1 MKLKRLLSLAVL
13 CVAGV
18 GSSWAD
24 TNLLT
29 TENGWQKITDLGS
42 LNLSDYYF
50 AFVDRDKDLM
60 LSFEEGA
67 NQSQNAEYKTMVY
80 RTSQKAEMNPAM
92 LWVIEQSASN
102 AMIRNV
108 GSNLF
113 LQCETD
119 WKNNSQ
125 FQPWYCHTNDVTS
138 SNSGGQSWARYK
150 FAYESDSWTIEN
162 LKANN
167 KNYIGPWADANF
179 VNGQEVA
186 GNKTASKDIGHFH
199 IYAIERSK
207 VDWIKQASENNPANL
222 SYKIQNAN
230 AGFNGKNGWTGTSDK
245 FVRNGGLG
253 FDGIAG
259 FFEPSDW
266 WASSFDITVTQT
278 ISNLPAGKYKV
289 RAAGQAETGTTF
301 TMDCGGEVTTLNS
314 IGAAG
319 GNIDQ
324 TGATVTPNPE
334 TCRQGWQW
342 FESYNKL
349 NSDGDLTIRFHS
361 TASAVNNWANFDNVE
376 LYYYGPSVSGKATST
391 TSPAE
396 VAADT
401 WYAFDVPVAGDY
413 TITPSAG
420 TIYYTQNGELFPS
433 EITTSITEATQLALA
448 KGKLYVKA
456 SEAATITFVANTFT
470 YEVGTAST
478 DVDYVQK
485 GQTITVSFANAITT
499 DPNAKFEQHKPITL
513 NGEAVKVNLAD
524 KAFTFVM
531 PENTETSTTYTLN
544 IPAEA
549 FGYTG
554 HTMNA
559 AQTITLHTPA
569 IFDGAYYLY
578 NTDNKKYL
586 SRGGNWG
593 TQAMVDEYGIAIVVK
608 TDNENNTELK
618 PFDSY
623 LNLGLD
629 GFMYTDTKDNNIR
642 KFNASKVDGGYKFLN
657 TTNKK
662 YLATYDG
669 QVVGN
674 AVEGGNLQGAS
685 NIWTLES
692 VNDHLAV
699 VKTYEDSQAKAAA
712 TAASIVVSNK
722 AELEN
727 TLKVG
732 NIYPQQI
739 AIKGTQGAVKED
751 YQHGS
756 SNEQVSKPLDI
767 FAETVNGLRP
777 GLYKLSVNAFQ
788 RATLFNDVMNAGG
801 ARGKVYVYA
810 NDAKTQL
817 KSIAEEYSDEA
828 YTEGNNPNSQSEG
841 KNYPNSMGA
850 ANQAFAKNMYVNDV
864 YVYVNADEGADTGT
878 LKFGIQNP
886 TRLGNDGEKGNRQAW
901 TCYNNF
907 TLTYYAQTAEE
918 IVGGVHYYYTSCD
931 APEFTLTDEV
941 PVVDATNAKITNA
954 TIVRKNPNGIVYLA
968 EGSTADNGN
977 NIVVNGT
984 CANLVLT
991 DGHTF
996 TATKNFEATKATYE
1010 MTAIAASTDKSF
1022 GTIMLPFA
1030 INSLPNGA
1038 KAYSLEN
1045 NVVWGED
1052 IHATEVS
1059 SIAANTPTIVTAK
1072 GTYAAND
1079 VAIAATESSYENGQL
1094 VGTYKSMEA
1103 IENSYVLQ
1111 KHDDR
1116 VAFYLVNNTKP
1127 TVKPFRAYIKPQSTN
1142 AKQFIKVVFDG
1153 EATGIKEITSDNTKA
1168 EIFDLSGR
1176 RVAKAQKGVYIINGK
1191 KVIKK

>member
-13 CVAGV
+13 CVAGWTGNAYAYEV
-18 GSSWAD
+18 GQDITASVQKEWIGKVGNLYQGKYTERYSETAYSSGRILYMSIDNLESKGYYEVQFYAVTSMAHQKFATGMNIAEWYVNDVSDYMNVIAQTGCTPESE
-24 TNLLT
+24 TNLRKAT
-29 TENGWQKITDLGS
+29 VYVENGKLEFG
-42 LNLSDYYF
+42 
-50 AFVDRDKDLM
+50 
-60 LSFEEGA
+60 
-67 NQSQNAEYKTMVY
+67 
-80 RTSQKAEMNPAM
+80 
-92 LWVIEQSASN
+92 
-102 AMIRNV
+102 IRNIATGGNWYV
-108 GSNLF
+108 THLKSIVYKG
-113 LQCETD
+113 
-119 WKNNSQ
+119 KANS
-125 FQPWYCHTNDVTS
+125 TNPIDVTS
-138 SNSGGQSWARYK
+138 
-150 FAYESDSWTIEN
+150 T
-162 LKANN
+162 
-167 KNYIGPWADANF
+167 YI
-179 VNGQEVA
+179 
-186 GNKTASKDIGHFH
+186 K
-199 IYAIERSK
+199 
-207 VDWIKQASENNPANL
+207 
-222 SYKIQNAN
+222 N
-230 AGFNGKNGWTGTSDK
+230 AGF
-245 FVRNGGLG
+245 
-253 FDGIAG
+253 
-259 FFEPSDW
+259 
-266 WASSFDITVTQT
+266 
-278 ISNLPAGKYKV
+278 
-289 RAAGQAETGTTF
+289 ETGTT
-301 TMDCGGEVTTLNS
+301 DGWATTS
-314 IGAAG
+314 SS
-319 GNIDQ
+319 D
-324 TGATVTPNPE
+324 TGARSTTDDTYKTNGSQGNWLFNTYWKGTPCTQTIGKIPAGQYE
-334 TCRQGWQW
+334 LSAMVASDGATIYMITGD
-342 FESYNKL
+342 
-349 NSDGDLTIRFHS
+349 NSDDYAYVETTDKTIGKTLSKEFLLSSETSNYKIGIIGGDKGSNVPGEHKPYIADGFWWYKTD
-361 TASAVNNWANFDNVE
+361 NFQ
-376 LYYYGPSVSGKATST
+376 LKYYGNGIDVYATKK
-391 TSPAE
+391 E
-396 VAADT
+396 IDT
-401 WYAFDVPVAGDY
+401 PINIEANKWYAFPTAFASKY
-413 TITPSAG
+413 AFTIG
-420 TIYYTQNGELFPS
+420 KGNLIYTQDGTQDVS
-433 EITTSITEATQLALA
+433 EATGKTIATGEEIDLT
-448 KGKLYVKA
+448 KGIVYVKSTTA
-456 SEAATITFVANTFT
+456 TTITFKLAADSYDLGDLVTNVANNGYIQNGIVTFT
-470 YEVGTAST
+470 YPTQATSNKNATTELVNGASVT
-478 DVDYVQK
+478 INGNSVAATKIEK
-485 GQTITVSFANAITT
+485 GFQVNIGALEA
-499 DPNAKFEQHKPITL
+499 AKEYKI
-513 NGEAVKVNLAD
+513 
-524 KAFTFVM
+524 
-531 PENTETSTTYTLN
+531 N
-544 IPAEA
+544 IPANIY
-549 FGYTG
+549 GYTG

-593 TQAMVDEYGIAIVVK
+593 TQAIVDEYGIAIVVK

-669 QVVGN
+669 QVVGD

-828 YTEGNNPNSQSEG
+828 YTEGWNPNLQSEG

-864 YVYVNADEGADTGT
+864 YVYVNADEGASTGT

-991 DGHTF
+991 DGHPF
-996 TATKNFEATKATYE
+996 TATKNFKATKATYE

-1072 GTYAAND
+1072 GIYAANK
-1079 VAIAATESSYENGQL
+1079 VAIAATESTYENGQL
-1094 VGTYKSMEA
+1094 VGTYKAMEA

-1153 EATGIKEITSDNTKA
+1153 EATGIKEITSENAKA

>member
-1 MKLKRLLSLAVL
+1 MFN
-13 CVAGV
+13 
-18 GSSWAD
+18 
-24 TNLLT
+24 TH
-29 TENGWQKITDLGS
+29 
-42 LNLSDYYF
+42 
-50 AFVDRDKDLM
+50 
-60 LSFEEGA
+60 
-67 NQSQNAEYKTMVY
+67 
-80 RTSQKAEMNPAM
+80 
-92 LWVIEQSASN
+92 
-102 AMIRNV
+102 
-108 GSNLF
+108 
-113 LQCETD
+113 
-119 WKNNSQ
+119 WK
-125 FQPWYCHTNDVTS
+125 
-138 SNSGGQSWARYK
+138 
-150 FAYESDSWTIEN
+150 
-162 LKANN
+162 
-167 KNYIGPWADANF
+167 
-179 VNGQEVA
+179 
-186 GNKTASKDIGHFH
+186 
-199 IYAIERSK
+199 
-207 VDWIKQASENNPANL
+207 
-222 SYKIQNAN
+222 
-230 AGFNGKNGWTGTSDK
+230 GT
-245 FVRNGGLG
+245 
-253 FDGIAG
+253 
-259 FFEPSDW
+259 PC
-266 WASSFDITVTQT
+266 TQT
-278 ISNLPAGKYKV
+278 IGKLPAGQYELSAMV
-289 RAAGQAETGTTF
+289 AS
-301 TMDCGGEVTTLNS
+301 D
-314 IGAAG
+314 
-319 GNIDQ
+319 
-324 TGATVTPNPE
+324 GATIYMIT
-334 TCRQGWQW
+334 GD
-342 FESYNKL
+342 
-349 NSDGDLTIRFHS
+349 NSDDYAYVETTDKTIGKTLSKKFLLSSETSNYKIGIVGGAKGSNVPGDHKPYVADGYWWYKTD
-361 TASAVNNWANFDNVE
+361 NFQ
-376 LYYYGPSVSGKATST
+376 LKYYGNGIDVYATKK
-391 TSPAE
+391 E
-396 VAADT
+396 IDT
-401 WYAFDVPVAGDY
+401 PINIEANKWYAFPTAFASKY
-413 TITPSAG
+413 AFTIG
-420 TIYYTQNGELFPS
+420 KGNLIYTQDGTQDVS
-433 EITTSITEATQLALA
+433 EATGKTIATGEKIDLT
-448 KGKLYVKA
+448 KGIVYVKSA
-456 SEAATITFVANTFT
+456 TATTITFKLAADSYDLGDLVTNVADNGYIQNGIITFT
-470 YEVGTAST
+470 YPSQATTNKDATTELVNGACVTINGKSVAVT
-478 DVDYVQK
+478 KIEKGFQVNIGALDV
-485 GQTITVSFANAITT
+485 
-499 DPNAKFEQHKPITL
+499 AKEYKI
-513 NGEAVKVNLAD
+513 
-524 KAFTFVM
+524 
-531 PENTETSTTYTLN
+531 N
-544 IPAEA
+544 IPANIY
-549 FGYTG
+549 GYTG
-554 HTMNA
+554 NAMNA

-593 TQAMVDEYGIAIVVK
+593 TQAIVDEYGIAIVVK
-608 TDNENNTELK
+608 TDAENNTELK

-669 QVVGN
+669 QVVGD

-732 NIYPQQI
+732 NIYPQLI

-828 YTEGNNPNSQSEG
+828 YTEGWNPNLQSEG

-864 YVYVNADEGADTGT
+864 YVYVNADKGADTGT

-996 TATKNFEATKATYE
+996 TATKNFEATNATYE

-1072 GTYAAND
+1072 GTYAANK
-1079 VAIAATESSYENGQL
+1079 VTIAATKSTYENGQL
-1094 VGTYKSMEA
+1094 VGTYKAMEA

-1153 EATGIKEITSDNTKA
+1153 EATGIQEITSENTKA

>member
-1 MKLKRLLSLAVL
+1 MKLKRLLSLAML
-13 CVAGV
+13 CVAGWTGNAYAYEV
-18 GSSWAD
+18 GQDITVSVQKEWKGKTGTYQQKYTERYSGTAYSSEKILYMSIDNLESKGYYEVQFYAVTSMAHQKFATGMNIAEWYVNDVSDYMNVIAQTGCTPESE
-24 TNLLT
+24 TNLRKAT
-29 TENGWQKITDLGS
+29 
-42 LNLSDYYF
+42 
-50 AFVDRDKDLM
+50 
-60 LSFEEGA
+60 
-67 NQSQNAEYKTMVY
+67 VY
-80 RTSQKAEMNPAM
+80 VEDGKLEFG
-92 LWVIEQSASN
+92 
-102 AMIRNV
+102 IRNIATGGNWYV
-108 GSNLF
+108 THLKSIVYKGKANSN
-113 LQCETD
+113 
-119 WKNNSQ
+119 N
-125 FQPWYCHTNDVTS
+125 PIDVTS
-138 SNSGGQSWARYK
+138 
-150 FAYESDSWTIEN
+150 T
-162 LKANN
+162 
-167 KNYIGPWADANF
+167 YI
-179 VNGQEVA
+179 
-186 GNKTASKDIGHFH
+186 K
-199 IYAIERSK
+199 
-207 VDWIKQASENNPANL
+207 
-222 SYKIQNAN
+222 N
-230 AGFNGKNGWTGTSDK
+230 AGF
-245 FVRNGGLG
+245 
-253 FDGIAG
+253 
-259 FFEPSDW
+259 
-266 WASSFDITVTQT
+266 
-278 ISNLPAGKYKV
+278 
-289 RAAGQAETGTTF
+289 ETGTT
-301 TMDCGGEVTTLNS
+301 DGWATTS
-314 IGAAG
+314 SS
-319 GNIDQ
+319 D
-324 TGATVTPNPE
+324 TGARSTTDDTYKTNGSQGNWLFNTWWKGTPC
-334 TCRQGWQW
+334 TQTIG
-342 FESYNKL
+342 KL
-349 NSDGDLTIRFHS
+349 PAGQYELSAMVASDGATIYMITGDNSDDYAYVETTDKTTGKTLSKKFLLSSETSNYKIGVVGGADGKAGEHKPYVADGYWWYKTD
-361 TASAVNNWANFDNVE
+361 NFQ
-376 LYYYGPSVSGKATST
+376 LKYYGNGIDVYATQKEIDT
-391 TSPAE
+391 PINIEAN
-396 VAADT
+396 T
-401 WYAFDVPVAGDY
+401 WYAFPANFSSDYAFTIGDGNLIY
-413 TITPSAG
+413 TQDGTQDISEATGKTIATGEKINLTKGIVYVKSATATTITLSMAADSYDLG
-420 TIYYTQNGELFPS
+420 NLVTNVADNGYIQNG
-433 EITTSITEATQLALA
+433 I
-448 KGKLYVKA
+448 V
-456 SEAATITFVANTFT
+456 TFT
-470 YEVGTAST
+470 YPT
-478 DVDYVQK
+478 Q
-485 GQTITVSFANAITT
+485 
-499 DPNAKFEQHKPITL
+499 
-513 NGEAVKVNLAD
+513 
-524 KAFTFVM
+524 
-531 PENTETSTTYTLN
+531 STTNKDATTELVNGASVTINGNSVAVTAIEKGFQVNISGLEVAKEYKIN
-544 IPAEA
+544 IPADIY
-549 FGYTG
+549 GYTG

-559 AQTITLHTPA
+559 AQNITLHTPA
-569 IFDGAYYLY
+569 IFDGTYYLY

-586 SRGGNWG
+586 SRGGNYA
-593 TQAMVDEYGIAIVVK
+593 TQAIVDEYGIAIVVK
-608 TDNENNTELK
+608 TDAVNNTELK

-623 LNLGLD
+623 LNLGFD
-629 GFMYTDTKDNNIR
+629 GFMYTDAQGNNIR

-662 YLATYDG
+662 YLATNNG
-669 QVVGN
+669 QVVGD

-739 AIKGTQGAVKED
+739 AIKGAQGAVKED
-751 YQHGS
+751 YQHGA
-756 SNEQVSKPLDI
+756 SNAQVSKPLEI

-801 ARGKVYVYA
+801 ARGKIYVYA

-828 YTEGNNPNSQSEG
+828 YTEGWNPNSQSEG

-864 YVYVNADEGADTGT
+864 YVYVNADEGANTGT

-886 TRLGNDGEKGNRQAW
+886 TRLGNDGNRQAW

-907 TLTYYAQTAEE
+907 TLTYYAQAADE
-918 IVGGVHYYYTSCD
+918 IVDGVHYYYSSCD

-954 TIVRKNPNGIVYLA
+954 TIVRNNPNGIVYLA

-996 TATKNFEATKATYE
+996 TATKNFEATNATYE

-1072 GTYAAND
+1072 GTYAANN

-1127 TVKPFRAYIKPQSTN
+1127 TVKPFRAYIKPQTTN

>member
-1 MKLKRLLSLAVL
+1 MKLKRLLSLAML

-29 TENGWQKITDLGS
+29 TENGWQKITDLSS
-42 LNLSDYYF
+42 LTLSDYYF
-50 AFVDRDKDLM
+50 AFVDKDKDLM

-67 NQSQNAEYKTMVY
+67 NQSRNAEYKTMVY

-92 LWVIEQSASN
+92 LWTLEKSNSSCLIRNAGNTSKFIQTEWNASQFVRTHDNGGGSKSWGEWEFKLNNGVYNIKNTKFASN
-102 AMIRNV
+102 NV
-108 GSNLF
+108 
-113 LQCETD
+113 
-119 WKNNSQ
+119 
-125 FQPWYCHTNDVTS
+125 
-138 SNSGGQSWARYK
+138 
-150 FAYESDSWTIEN
+150 
-162 LKANN
+162 
-167 KNYIGPWADANF
+167 YIGPWTDANF

-186 GNKTASKDIGHFH
+186 GNKTGSNIGNFYL
-199 IYAIERSK
+199 YAIPRSK

-230 AGFNGKNGWTGTSDK
+230 AGYNGVNGWTATGTNLEFK
-245 FVRNGGLG
+245 RNGNLS

-259 FFEPSDW
+259 FLEPSNW
-266 WASSFDITVTQT
+266 HKSSFDITVTQT

-289 RAAGQAETGTTF
+289 RAAGQASTGTTF
-301 TMDCGGEVTTLNS
+301 TMDCGGEVITLKS
-314 IGAAG
+314 IGDKG

-361 TASAVNNWANFDNVE
+361 TASATHNWANFDNVE
-376 LYYYGPSVSGKATST
+376 LYYYGPNVSGKATST

-433 EITTSITEATQLALA
+433 EITTSTTEATQLALA
-448 KGKLYVKA
+448 RGKLYVKA

-554 HTMNA
+554 HTMNV
-559 AQTITLHTPA
+559 AQNITLHTPA
-569 IFDGAYYLY
+569 IFDGTYYLY

-586 SRGGNWG
+586 SRGGNYG
-593 TQAMVDEYGIAIVVK
+593 TQAIVDEYGIAIIVK

-623 LNLGLD
+623 LNLGDD
-629 GFMYTDTKDNNIR
+629 GWVYTDATNNRIR

-657 TTNKK
+657 TTNQK
-662 YLATYDG
+662 YLATNNG
-669 QVVGN
+669 QVVGD

-739 AIKGTQGAVKED
+739 AIKGTQGAVKENYEGGASAD
-751 YQHGS
+751 K
-756 SNEQVSKPLDI
+756 VSKPLDI

-828 YTEGNNPNSQSEG
+828 YTEGRNPNSQSEG
-841 KNYPNSMGA
+841 KNYPHSMGA

-864 YVYVNADEGADTGT
+864 YVYVNADEGASTGT

-886 TRLGNDGEKGNRQAW
+886 TRLGNDGNRQAW

-907 TLTYYAQTAEE
+907 TLTYYAQAADE
-918 IVGGVHYYYTSCD
+918 IVGDVHYYYTSCD

-954 TIVRKNPNGIVYLA
+954 TIVRNNPNGIVYLA

-991 DGHTF
+991 DGHPF
-996 TATKNFEATKATYE
+996 TATKNFEATNATYE

-1072 GTYAAND
+1072 GTYAANN

>member
-1 MKLKRLLSLAVL
+1 MKLKRLLSLAML

-29 TENGWQKITDLGS
+29 TENGWQKITDLSS
-42 LNLSDYYF
+42 LTLSDYYF
-50 AFVDRDKDLM
+50 AFVDKDKDLM

-67 NQSQNAEYKTMVY
+67 NQSTNAKYKTMVY

-92 LWVIEQSASN
+92 LWTLEKSN
-102 AMIRNV
+102 SSCLIRNA
-108 GSNLF
+108 GNTSKFIQTEWNA
-113 LQCETD
+113 
-119 WKNNSQ
+119 SQ
-125 FQPWYCHTNDVTS
+125 FVRTHDN
-138 SNSGGQSWARYK
+138 GGGSKSWGEWEFKLNNGVYNIKNTK
-150 FAYESDSWTIEN
+150 FAS
-162 LKANN
+162 
-167 KNYIGPWADANF
+167 KNVYIGPWTDGEIK
-179 VNGQEVA
+179 NGMEVK
-186 GNKTASKDIGHFH
+186 GNKTGSNIGNFYL
-199 IYAIERSK
+199 YAIPRSK

-230 AGFNGKNGWTGTSDK
+230 AGYNGVNGWTATGTNLEFK
-245 FVRNGGLG
+245 RNGELG
-253 FDGIAG
+253 FDGIKG
-259 FFEPSDW
+259 FLEPSNW
-266 WASSFDITVTQT
+266 NKSSFDITVTQT

-289 RAAGQAETGTTF
+289 RAAGQASTGTTF
-301 TMDCGGEVTTLNS
+301 TMDCGGEVTTLKS
-314 IGAAG
+314 IGEKG

-334 TCRQGWQW
+334 TCIKGWQW

-361 TASAVNNWANFDNVE
+361 TASAQYNWANFDNVE

-433 EITTSITEATQLALA
+433 EITTSTTEATQLALA
-448 KGKLYVKA
+448 QGKLYVKA

-499 DPNAKFEQHKPITL
+499 DPNAKFEYKAKSITL
-513 NGEAVKVNLAD
+513 NGEAVEVNLAD

-531 PENTETSTTYTLN
+531 PENTETSKTYTLD

-559 AQTITLHTPA
+559 AQNITLHTPA
-569 IFDGAYYLY
+569 IFDGTYYLY

-586 SRGGNWG
+586 SRGGNYG
-593 TQAMVDEYGIAIVVK
+593 TQAIVDEYGIAIVVK

-623 LNLGLD
+623 LNLGDD
-629 GFMYTDTKDNNIR
+629 GWVYTDATNNRIR

-662 YLATYDG
+662 YLATNNG
-669 QVVGN
+669 QVVGD

-722 AELEN
+722 AELDN

-732 NIYPQQI
+732 NIYPQLI
-739 AIKGTQGAVKED
+739 AIKGTQGAVKEN
-751 YQHGS
+751 YQGGAS
-756 SNEQVSKPLDI
+756 ADKVSKPLDI

-828 YTEGNNPNSQSEG
+828 YTEGWNPNLQSEG

-864 YVYVNADEGADTGT
+864 YVYVNADEGASTGT

-886 TRLGNDGEKGNRQAW
+886 TRLGNDGNRQAW

-907 TLTYYAQTAEE
+907 TLTYYAQAADE
-918 IVGGVHYYYTSCD
+918 IVGDVHYYYTSCD

-954 TIVRKNPNGIVYLA
+954 TIVRNNPNGIVYLA

-991 DGHTF
+991 DGHPF
-996 TATKNFEATKATYE
+996 TATKNFEATNATYE

-1072 GTYAAND
+1072 GTYAANN

-1094 VGTYKSMEA
+1094 VGTYKAMEA

-1176 RVAKAQKGVYIINGK
+1176 RVTKAQKGVYIINGK

>member
-1 MKLKRLLSLAVL
+1 MKLKRLLSLAML

-50 AFVDRDKDLM
+50 AFVDKDKDLM

-67 NQSQNAEYKTMVY
+67 NQSTNAEYKTMVY

-92 LWVIEQSASN
+92 LWTLEKSNSSCLIRNAGNTSKFIQTEWNASQFVRTHDNGGGSKSWGEWEFKLNNGVYNIKNTKFASN
-102 AMIRNV
+102 NV
-108 GSNLF
+108 
-113 LQCETD
+113 
-119 WKNNSQ
+119 
-125 FQPWYCHTNDVTS
+125 
-138 SNSGGQSWARYK
+138 
-150 FAYESDSWTIEN
+150 
-162 LKANN
+162 
-167 KNYIGPWADANF
+167 YIGPWTDGEIK
-179 VNGQEVA
+179 NGMEVK
-186 GNKTASKDIGHFH
+186 GNKTGSNIGNFYL
-199 IYAIERSK
+199 YAIPRSK

-230 AGFNGKNGWTGTSDK
+230 AGYNGVNGWTATGTNLEFK
-245 FVRNGGLG
+245 RNGDPG
-253 FDGIAG
+253 FDGIKG
-259 FFEPSDW
+259 FLEPSNW
-266 WASSFDITVTQT
+266 NKSSFDITVTQT

-301 TMDCGGEVTTLNS
+301 TMDCGGEVTTLKS
-314 IGAAG
+314 IGDKG

-334 TCRQGWQW
+334 TCIKGWRW

-361 TASAVNNWANFDNVE
+361 TASAEHNWANFDNVE

-433 EITTSITEATQLALA
+433 EITTSTTEATQLALA
-448 KGKLYVKA
+448 QGKLYVKA

-549 FGYTG
+549 FGYIG

-559 AQTITLHTPA
+559 AQNITLHTPA
-569 IFDGAYYLY
+569 IFDGTYYLY

-586 SRGGNWG
+586 SRGGNYG
-593 TQAMVDEYGIAIVVK
+593 TQAIVDEYGIAIVVK

-623 LNLGLD
+623 LNLGDD
-629 GFMYTDTKDNNIR
+629 GWVYTDATNNRIR

-657 TTNKK
+657 TTNQK
-662 YLATYDG
+662 YLATNNG
-669 QVVGN
+669 QVVGD

-699 VKTYEDSQAKAAA
+699 VKTYEDSQAKTAA

-732 NIYPQQI
+732 NIYPQLI
-739 AIKGTQGAVKED
+739 AIKGTQGAVKEN
-751 YQHGS
+751 YQGGAS
-756 SNEQVSKPLDI
+756 ADKVSKSLDI

-817 KSIAEEYSDEA
+817 KSIAEEYSNEA
-828 YTEGNNPNSQSEG
+828 YTEGWNPNSQSEG

-864 YVYVNADEGADTGT
+864 YVYVNADEGANTGT

-886 TRLGNDGEKGNRQAW
+886 TRLGNDRNRQAW

-907 TLTYYAQTAEE
+907 TLTYYAQAADE
-918 IVGGVHYYYTSCD
+918 IVGDVHYYYSSCD
-931 APEFTLTDEV
+931 APEFTLTDKV

-954 TIVRKNPNGIVYLA
+954 TIVRNNPNGIVYLA

-991 DGHTF
+991 DGHPF
-996 TATKNFEATKATYE
+996 TATKNFEATNATYE

-1072 GTYAAND
+1072 GTYAANN

-1094 VGTYKSMEA
+1094 VGTYKAMEA